1 MPPKPLLPLSTDR
14 HLDSDPAGDVRL
26 DRVAAVPSLPRP
38 PGERALPD
46 AGAGPRVV
54 RSRRAARPETW
65 RHRAADRVSIVAAR
79 TGVTPRAVIGLLLL
93 GAAVAGVLMVRL
105 LLVDHG
111 SRPVPLRMAAATGS
125 ANPSPS
131 TAAASAS
138 ASAPASLATTA
149 PRSAAAGAGVVLVH
163 VVGQVRHPGVVRLPA
178 GARVEQ
184 ALEAAGGA
192 TSKADLVRVNLA
204 RPVVDGEQIVVPKPG
219 EAMTGAAGVVDGPLG
234 PASAT
239 GAEGPVDLNTAGLA
253 ELDTLPGVGP
263 VLAQRILDWRSQN
276 GRFST
281 VDELGEVSG
290 IGEKV
295 LENLRPLVRV

>member
-1 MPPKPLLPLSTDR
+1 MPLRPLSTDR
-14 HLDSDPAGDVRL
+14 HLDSDPARDDLLGRIPAL
-26 DRVAAVPSLPRP
+26 PSRPRA

-46 AGAGPRVV
+46 VGAGPRVV
-54 RSRRAARPETW
+54 RSRRAARPQTW
-65 RHRAADRVSIVAAR
+65 RHRAADRVSMVAAR
-79 TGVTPRAVIGLLLL
+79 AGVTPRAVIGLLLL
-93 GAAVAGVLMVRL
+93 GVVVAAVLVVRL

-111 SRPVPLRMAAATGS
+111 SRPVPLRMAAAAGTAS
-125 ANPSPS
+125 PSPS
-131 TAAASAS
+131 VGAMSAS
-138 ASAPASLATTA
+138 PSVPAGLATTA
-149 PRSAAAGAGVVLVH
+149 PRSVSAGAGIVLVH

-184 ALEAAGGA
+184 ALAAAGGA

-219 EAMTGAAGVVDGPLG
+219 EAMTGAAGVVGGLLG
-234 PASAT
+234 PGSTT
-239 GAEGPVDLNTAGLA
+239 GAAAPVDLNTAGLA

>member
-1 MPPKPLLPLSTDR
+1 MPLEPLTPLNTDH

-26 DRVAAVPSLPRP
+26 DRIAAVPSRSRA

-46 AGAGPRVV
+46 VGAGSRVV
-54 RSRRAARPETW
+54 RGRRAARPDSW

-79 TGVTPRAVIGLLLL
+79 TGVTPRAVVGLLLL
-93 GAAVAGVLMVRL
+93 GAAVVGVLVVRL

-111 SRPVPLRMAAATGS
+111 ARPVPLRMAAATGS
-125 ANPSPS
+125 ASPWPSIGAATAS
-131 TAAASAS
+131 T
-138 ASAPASLATTA
+138 SAPTGLATTS
-149 PRSAAAGAGVVLVH
+149 PRSAAAGPGIVLVH

-184 ALEAAGGA
+184 AIEAAGGA
-192 TSKADLVRVNLA
+192 TSKADLVRINLA

-219 EAMTGAAGVVDGPLG
+219 EAITGAPGVVGEPLG
-234 PASAT
+234 PGSTA
-239 GAEGPVDLNTAGLA
+239 GAAPVDLNTADLT

-263 VLAQRILDWRSQN
+263 VLAQRILDWRSKN

>member
-1 MPPKPLLPLSTDR
+1 MPFSTDR
-14 HLDSDPAGDVRL
+14 HPDSDPGDDVR
-26 DRVAAVPSLPRP
+26 DRVV
-38 PGERALPD
+38 
-46 AGAGPRVV
+46 AGPV
-54 RSRRAARPETW
+54 RSRAARAARPVSW
-65 RHRAADRVSIVAAR
+65 RQRAADRLSIVAAR

-93 GAAVAGVLMVRL
+93 GAAVAGVLVVRL
-105 LLVDHG
+105 VLVDHG
-111 SRPVPLRMAAATGS
+111 ARPVPLRMAASTGS
-125 ANPSPS
+125 ASPSPS
-131 TAAASAS
+131 SGTVPTPSTTPTGAATN
-138 ASAPASLATTA
+138 APG
-149 PRSAAAGAGVVLVH
+149 SAAAGAGIVLVH

-192 TSKADLVRVNLA
+192 TAKADLVRVNLA

-219 EAMTGAAGVVDGPLG
+219 EAMTGAAGVVGGAAGSAAG
-234 PASAT
+234 PAA
-239 GAEGPVDLNTAGLA
+239 PVDLNTAGLA

-290 IGEKV
+290 IGDKV

>member
-1 MPPKPLLPLSTDR
+1 
-14 HLDSDPAGDVRL
+14 
-26 DRVAAVPSLPRP
+26 
-38 PGERALPD
+38 
-46 AGAGPRVV
+46 
-54 RSRRAARPETW
+54 
-65 RHRAADRVSIVAAR
+65 
-79 TGVTPRAVIGLLLL
+79 
-93 GAAVAGVLMVRL
+93 VLVVRL

-125 ANPSPS
+125 VSPSPS
-131 TAAASAS
+131 TGAVAASSS
-138 ASAPASLATTA
+138 ASTRLATTA
-149 PRSAAAGAGVVLVH
+149 PRSAAAGAGIVLVH

-192 TSKADLVRVNLA
+192 TSKADLVRVNLP

-219 EAMTGAAGVVDGPLG
+219 EAMTGAAGVAGGPLG
-234 PASAT
+234 QGSTTSPPA
-239 GAEGPVDLNTAGLA
+239 PVDLNTAGLA

-263 VLAQRILDWRSQN
+263 VLAQRILDWRAQN
-276 GRFST
+276 GSFST

>member
-1 MPPKPLLPLSTDR
+1 MPPSPLSTDR

-26 DRVAAVPSLPRP
+26 DRIAAGPSRPRV

-46 AGAGPRVV
+46 VGAGPRVG
-54 RSRRAARPETW
+54 RGRRAARPESW

-79 TGVTPRAVIGLLLL
+79 TGVTPRTVIGLLLL
-93 GAAVAGVLMVRL
+93 GAVVAGVLVARL

-111 SRPVPLRMAAATGS
+111 ARPVPLRLAAATGS
-125 ANPSPS
+125 ASTTPSIGAVSASPS
-131 TAAASAS
+131 S
-138 ASAPASLATTA
+138 PASLATTA
-149 PRSAAAGAGVVLVH
+149 PRSTAAGAGIVLVH

-219 EAMTGAAGVVDGPLG
+219 EAMTGAAGVVGGPLG
-234 PASAT
+234 SGSTT
-239 GAEGPVDLNTAGLA
+239 GAAAPVDLNTAGLA

>member
-1 MPPKPLLPLSTDR
+1 MPLEPLNTDH
-14 HLDSDPAGDVRL
+14 HLDSDPTGDVRL
-26 DRVAAVPSLPRP
+26 DRLAAVPSRPRA

-46 AGAGPRVV
+46 VGAGPRVV
-54 RSRRAARPETW
+54 RGRRAARPESW
-65 RHRAADRVSIVAAR
+65 RHRAADRVSMVAAR
-79 TGVTPRAVIGLLLL
+79 TGVTPRAVIGVLLL
-93 GAAVAGVLMVRL
+93 GAAVVGVLALRL

-125 ANPSPS
+125 ASPSPS
-131 TAAASAS
+131 IGAASAS
-138 ASAPASLATTA
+138 PSAPTGLATSA
-149 PRSAAAGAGVVLVH
+149 PGSVAAGPGIVLVH

-184 ALEAAGGA
+184 AIEAAGGA

-219 EAMTGAAGVVDGPLG
+219 EAITGAAGVVG
-234 PASAT
+234 
-239 GAEGPVDLNTAGLA
+239 GALAGSTAGAAAPVDLNTADLA

-263 VLAQRILDWRSQN
+263 VLAQRILDWRSKN

-281 VDELGEVSG
+281 IDELGEVSG

>member
-1 MPPKPLLPLSTDR
+1 MPFSTDR
-14 HLDSDPAGDVRL
+14 HPDSDPGDDVR
-26 DRVAAVPSLPRP
+26 DRVV
-38 PGERALPD
+38 
-46 AGAGPRVV
+46 AGPV
-54 RSRRAARPETW
+54 RSRAARAARPVSS
-65 RHRAADRVSIVAAR
+65 RQRAADRLSIVAAR

-93 GAAVAGVLMVRL
+93 GAAVAGVLVVRL
-105 LLVDHG
+105 VLVDHG
-111 SRPVPLRMAAATGS
+111 ARPVPLRMAASTGS
-125 ANPSPS
+125 ASPSPS
-131 TAAASAS
+131 SGTVPTPSTTPTGAATN
-138 ASAPASLATTA
+138 APG
-149 PRSAAAGAGVVLVH
+149 SAAAGAGIVLVH

-192 TSKADLVRVNLA
+192 TAKADLVRVNLA

-234 PASAT
+234 PASTT

>member
-1 MPPKPLLPLSTDR
+1 MAFTTDR
-14 HLDSDPAGDVRL
+14 HLDTGADDDVRL
-26 DRVAAVPSLPRP
+26 DRVA
-38 PGERALPD
+38 G
-46 AGAGPRVV
+46 
-54 RSRRAARPETW
+54 RRASVGPAVRAPW
-65 RHRAADRVSIVAAR
+65 RQRAADRLSVAVAR
-79 TGVTPRAVIGLLLL
+79 TGVTPRAILGLLLI
-93 GAAVAGVLMVRL
+93 GAAIVGVLVVRL

-125 ANPSPS
+125 TSPSP
-131 TAAASAS
+131 TAGTSVPRAVSGP
-138 ASAPASLATTA
+138 APTTA
-149 PRSAAAGAGVVLVH
+149 PTAAAGAGIVLVH

-219 EAMTGAAGVVDGPLG
+219 EPMTGAAGVVGGPLAPGSTG
-234 PASAT
+234 PAA
-239 GAEGPVDLNTAGLA
+239 PVDLNTAGLV
-253 ELDTLPGVGP
+253 ELDSLPGVGP
-263 VLAQRILDWRSQN
+263 VLAQRILDWRAQN

-290 IGEKV
+290 IGDKV